1 LQVQSTGKT
10 DSSKE
15 KQAFTMLKHGF
26 AALMILHDAET
37 PLCSTVHFMM
47 LKLRCAALFTS
58 PMLKLRYAALFISLM
73 PKHR

>member
-26 AALMILHDAET
+26 AALMI
-37 PLCSTVHFMM
+37 HFMM

-58 PMLKLRYAALFISLM
+58 PMLKLRCAALFISLM

>member
-15 KQAFTMLKHGF
+15 NKAFTMLKHGF
-26 AALMILHDAET
+26 AALMIF
-37 PLCSTVHFMM
+37 FMM
-47 LKLRCAALFTS
+47 LKLRWAVLFIS
-58 PMLKLRYAALFISLM
+58 PMLKLRGAALFISPM

>member
-37 PLCSTVHFMM
+37 PLCSTD
-47 LKLRCAALFTS
+47 CSIS
-58 PMLKLRYAALFISLM
+58 PMLKLRGAALFISLM